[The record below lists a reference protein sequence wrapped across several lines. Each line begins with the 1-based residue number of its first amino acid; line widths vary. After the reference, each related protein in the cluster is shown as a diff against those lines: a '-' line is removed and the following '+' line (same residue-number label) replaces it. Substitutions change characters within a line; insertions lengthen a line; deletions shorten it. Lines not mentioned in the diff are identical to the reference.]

1 MFCQANISQ
10 DTSITSVSFR
20 AINSLHIIIKFVK
33 LFKMQTLVEI
43 VDLKNERLS
52 NPKLAVNDH
61 KINFIN
67 AHFGFEKIVFQLFF
81 KEAR

>member
-1 MFCQANISQ
+1 
-10 DTSITSVSFR
+10 
-20 AINSLHIIIKFVK
+20 
-33 LFKMQTLVEI
+33 MQTLVEI
-43 VDLKNERLS
+43 VDLRNEKLS